1 MRSVSGRVGAAWAS
15 GVVAL
20 GVAMGAGTAWGQRAQ
35 DAGASAASVTSASPF
50 DGVWRFAGG
59 DPERRALEASVAR
72 AVQGMGWIAE
82 GIAAARLRERSPI
95 PEVVTIRVQGGT
107 IEYTGVRG
115 RTFRT
120 PADGTMIQAQNPQG
134 EPITLSTRLQGAVMT
149 RVGARADGS
158 RREVL
163 RVEGNILTIEGTVSS
178 PRLPRPLTYRL
189 TYRR

>member
-1 MRSVSGRVGAAWAS
+1 MRRVRDGGGWAAI
-15 GVVAL
+15 L
-20 GVAMGAGTAWGQRAQ
+20 GAGALALSAVTGSARGQSAA
-35 DAGASAASVTSASPF
+35 DAGVTAASDSPF
-50 DGVWRFAGG
+50 NGVWRFAGG
-59 DPERRALEASVAR
+59 DAERRALEASVAR
-72 AVQGMGWIAE
+72 TVQGMGWIVE

-95 PEVVTIRVQGGT
+95 PEVVTIRVQGGVV
-107 IEYTGVRG
+107 EYTGVRG
-115 RTFRT
+115 RLYRT

-134 EPITLSTRLQGAVMT
+134 EPITLSTRVQGAVMT

-163 RVEGNILTIEGTVSS
+163 RVQGDTLTIEGTVSS